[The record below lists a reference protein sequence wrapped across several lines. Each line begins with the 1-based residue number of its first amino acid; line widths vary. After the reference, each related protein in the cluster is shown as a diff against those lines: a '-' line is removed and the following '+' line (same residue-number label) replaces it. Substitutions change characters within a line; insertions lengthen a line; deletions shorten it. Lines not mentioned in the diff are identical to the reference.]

1 MCVKGVNR
9 QIIEVVNTE
18 NETFEKAILFLRA
31 EKQDSGEEEL
41 EREAESYLN
50 GLAVPR
56 LSPRRK
62 NRKRLLIW
70 GIGALLAIGA
80 GVTLLLLL

>member
-31 EKQDSGEEEL
+31 EKQDRGEEEL

-50 GLAVPR
+50 GLAVAKPS
-56 LSPRRK
+56 LRRK
-62 NRKRLLIW
+62 KNRWPVLW
-70 GIGALLAIGA
+70 GIAALLAVGLTVFLIW
-80 GVTLLLLL
+80 LL